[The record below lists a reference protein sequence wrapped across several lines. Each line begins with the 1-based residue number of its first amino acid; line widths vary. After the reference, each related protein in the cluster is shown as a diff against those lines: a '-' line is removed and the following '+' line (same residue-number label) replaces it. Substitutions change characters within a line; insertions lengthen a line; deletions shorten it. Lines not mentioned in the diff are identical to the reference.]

1 MTELELRGTDVSDVG
16 VPGELLLPEREII
29 NVEAPLKATSA
40 PAVPKRLPTTPVLVV
55 TVASAAVAFG
65 LAGFQISRGMNGE
78 DRVSLLSWV
87 ELFLALV
94 AAAGTVG
101 WTWLVVENARRLLA
115 AGRTTEAPSPN
126 AVAAAWAMPL
136 GVTAAAVGA
145 TAYLEL
151 RLNTPEAE
159 STSTIPLAVACGAV
173 ICAMFVSYRPLFM
186 LSAVMRRLGA
196 VTGALARWIWVPL
209 SLAIAGSMTLIGLRA
224 GGAYGDD
231 FDGFAP
237 AWALG
242 VVAIPPVVIL
252 LVLAWRGGRV
262 VEDAV
267 QLAYD
272 RRAGIA
278 RTGVGRGR
286 VGAFTRLLRAE
297 PRSAI
302 SIDVRKRIRLVP
314 GLSIIRLAMMTAIA
328 ALALVSIVGALVMF
342 LFWRE
347 TSGGAL
353 LPAQRQR
360 AWTAL
365 EGLQSL
371 ERMLALGLVALAS
384 LWSFVSVLNARLAS
398 GRRRNP
404 LLAAMS
410 WPLAAGLIWYVA
422 DRFAD
427 EEEITRVVTGF
438 ALQAVVLYIP
448 FFLLER
454 SAIAVGARRGPLRLS
469 YALGV
474 VLLVHVQGL
483 GGLPTLVETAEVD
496 RFGRI
501 AAYLALAALLE
512 LMLTITIT
520 EASTLIGGS
529 ASAIADKHNFLADQ
543 RLQYDRQ
550 VQQQADAQAAKVEVG
565 QTDRRADVLP
575 NPAGRVA
582 ATEPDSTPPP
592 PPASTPPPPP
602 PPGPTSTP
610 PPPPPPAPSST
621 PPPPP
626 PPAP

>member
-1 MTELELRGTDVSDVG
+1 VTELDLRSAHVSDVHG
-16 VPGELLLPEREII
+16 SAELSLPEREII
-29 NVEAPLKATSA
+29 NVEPPLKATSA
-40 PAVPKRLPTTPVLVV
+40 PAVPKRLPTTPVLAA
-55 TVASAAVAFG
+55 TVASAAIAFG
-65 LAGFQISRGMNGE
+65 LAGFQIARGMNGE
-78 DRVSLLSWV
+78 DRLSLLSWV

-136 GVTAAAVGA
+136 GVAAAAVGA
-145 TAYLEL
+145 TAFLEL

-242 VVAIPPVVIL
+242 IVAIPPVVIL
-252 LVLAWRGGRV
+252 LVLGWRGGRV

-272 RRAGIA
+272 RRAGLA

-286 VGAFTRLLRAE
+286 IGAYTRLLRAE

-353 LPAQRQR
+353 VPAQRER

-371 ERMLALGLVALAS
+371 ERMLALGLVGLAS

-404 LLAAMS
+404 VLAAVS
-410 WPLAAGLIWYVA
+410 WPVAAGLIWLVA

-427 EEEITRVVTGF
+427 EEEITRVVMGF
-438 ALQAVVLYIP
+438 ALQAVILYIP

-454 SAIAVGARRGPLRLS
+454 SAIAVSARRGPLRLS

-474 VLLVHVQGL
+474 VLLVHIQGL
-483 GGLPTLVETAEVD
+483 GGLPTLVETTETD

-512 LMLTITIT
+512 LILTITIT

-529 ASAIADKHNFLADQ
+529 ASSIAEKHNFLADQ

-550 VQQQADAQAAKVEVG
+550 VQEQADAQAAAIAAGHEARG
-565 QTDRRADVLP
+565 AGALP
-575 NPAGRVA
+575 NPAATA
-582 ATEPDSTPPP
+582 ASPSPPP
-592 PPASTPPPPP
+592 PSPV
-602 PPGPTSTP
+602 TSTP
-610 PPPPPPAPSST
+610 PPPPPPPMTST

-626 PPAP
+626 PPPPPGL

>member
-1 MTELELRGTDVSDVG
+1 MTVTELDLRGSDMSDVG
-16 VPGELLLPEREII
+16 GPAALLLPDRELIT
-29 NVEAPLKATSA
+29 VEPPLKATSA
-40 PAVPKRLPTTPVLVV
+40 PAVPERLSTTPVLAV
-55 TVASAAVAFG
+55 TVLSAAIAFG
-65 LAGFQISRGMNGE
+65 LAGFQIARGMNGE
-78 DRVSLLSWV
+78 DRIRPLSWI
-87 ELFLALV
+87 ELALALV

-136 GVTAAAVGA
+136 VVTAAAVGA

-151 RLNTPEAE
+151 KLNTPEAE

-173 ICAMFVSYRPLFM
+173 IVAMFVSYRPLFM

-224 GGAYGDD
+224 GGAYGDE

-242 VVAIPPVVIL
+242 IVSIPPVLIL

-286 VGAFTRLLRAE
+286 MGLYTRLLRADAR
-297 PRSAI
+297 PAAPL
-302 SIDVRKRIRLVP
+302 DLRKRIRLVP
-314 GLSIIRLAMMTAIA
+314 GHAMVRLAMMTAIA
-328 ALALVSIVGALVMF
+328 ALALVSVVGALVMF

-347 TSGGAL
+347 TSESAL
-353 LPAQRQR
+353 LPPQRER

-371 ERMLALGLVALAS
+371 ERMLALGLVGLAS
-384 LWSFVSVLNARLAS
+384 LWSFLTVLNARLAS

-404 LLAAMS
+404 LLAAIA
-410 WPLAAGLIWYVA
+410 WPVAAWSIWYLSVQYA
-422 DRFAD
+422 N
-427 EEEITRVVTGF
+427 EESVGSIVTGF
-438 ALQAVVLYIP
+438 ALQAVALYIP

-454 SAIAVGARRGPLRLS
+454 SAVAVGARRSPLRLS
-469 YALGV
+469 YALCV
-474 VLLVHVQGL
+474 VLLVHIQGL
-483 GGLPTLVETAEVD
+483 GGLPTLVETAETD

-501 AAYLALAALLE
+501 AGYLALAALLE
-512 LMLTITIT
+512 LIVTISVT
-520 EASTLIGGS
+520 EASTLIAD
-529 ASAIADKHNFLADQ
+529 ASESLAEKHNFLADQ
-543 RLQYDRQ
+543 RLQYEHQ
-550 VQQQADAQAAKVEVG
+550 VHHERAPAMAQEAAESLPLPVGAPVEF
-565 QTDRRADVLP
+565 
-575 NPAGRVA
+575 VA
-582 ATEPDSTPPP
+582 T
-592 PPASTPPPPP
+592 AS
-602 PPGPTSTP
+602 P
-610 PPPPPPAPSST
+610 PPPPPPAPPS

-626 PPAP
+626 PVP

>member
-1 MTELELRGTDVSDVG
+1 MTELDLRGSDMSGVG
-16 VPGELLLPEREII
+16 APGGLLVPERELIT
-29 NVEAPLKATSA
+29 VEPPLKATSA
-40 PAVPKRLPTTPVLVV
+40 PAVPERLPTTPVLAI
-55 TVASAAVAFG
+55 TVLSAAVAFG
-65 LAGFQISRGMNGE
+65 LAGFQIARGMNGE
-78 DRVSLLSWV
+78 DRISMLSWI

-136 GVTAAAVGA
+136 LVTAAAVGA

-151 RLNTPEAE
+151 KLNTPEAE
-159 STSTIPLAVACGAV
+159 STSTVPLAVACGAV
-173 ICAMFVSYRPLFM
+173 IVAMFVSYRPLFM

-209 SLAIAGSMTLIGLRA
+209 ALAIAGSMTLIGLRA

-242 VVAIPPVVIL
+242 IVAIPPVLIL

-272 RRAGIA
+272 RRAGIG

-286 VGAFTRLLRAE
+286 MGVFARLLRADAR
-297 PRSAI
+297 PAKPLDI
-302 SIDVRKRIRLVP
+302 RKRIRLVP
-314 GLSIIRLAMMTAIA
+314 GHSIVRLAMMTAIA
-328 ALALVSIVGALVMF
+328 ALALVSVVGALVMF

-347 TSGGAL
+347 TADGAL
-353 LPAQRQR
+353 VPAQRVR

-371 ERMLALGLVALAS
+371 ERMLAVGLVGLAS
-384 LWSFVSVLNARLAS
+384 LWSFLTVFNARLAS

-404 LLAAMS
+404 LLAALS
-410 WPLAAGLIWYVA
+410 WPAAAWGIWYLS
-422 DRFAD
+422 DRYAD
-427 EEEITRVVTGF
+427 ENQITSVVVGF
-438 ALQAVVLYIP
+438 ALQAAVLYVP

-454 SAIAVGARRGPLRLS
+454 SAVAVGARRSPLRLS
-469 YALGV
+469 WALCV
-474 VLLVHVQGL
+474 VLLVHIQGL
-483 GGLPTLVETAEVD
+483 GGLPTLVETAETD

-501 AAYLALAALLE
+501 AGVPRARSAPRTHRHDRDHRCQHAHRRCVGVARREAQLPGGSTDPARPAGSPVAVGGTVRRRCTSPTRRSAGRIRCDSGTTAPAAALSG
-512 LMLTITIT
+512 TATT
-520 EASTLIGGS
+520 TGRPGG
-529 ASAIADKHNFLADQ
+529 L
-543 RLQYDRQ
+543 
-550 VQQQADAQAAKVEVG
+550 V
-565 QTDRRADVLP
+565 
-575 NPAGRVA
+575 VA
-582 ATEPDSTPPP
+582 AAPTGVLSDVGVRPR
-592 PPASTPPPPP
+592 
-602 PPGPTSTP
+602 PGVS
-610 PPPPPPAPSST
+610 APM
-621 PPPPP
+621 P
-626 PPAP
+626 

>member
-1 MTELELRGTDVSDVG
+1 MF
-16 VPGELLLPEREII
+16 
-29 NVEAPLKATSA
+29 
-40 PAVPKRLPTTPVLVV
+40 
-55 TVASAAVAFG
+55 SAAIAFG
-65 LAGFQISRGMNGE
+65 LAGFQIARGMNGE
-78 DRVSLLSWV
+78 DRISLLSWV
-87 ELFLALV
+87 ELALALL

-101 WTWLVVENARRLLA
+101 WTWMVVENARRLLA

-136 GVTAAAVGA
+136 VVTAAAVGA

-151 RLNTPEAE
+151 KLNTPDAE
-159 STSTIPLAVACGAV
+159 STSTIPLAVACGALIV
-173 ICAMFVSYRPLFM
+173 AMFVSYRPLFM

-242 VVAIPPVVIL
+242 IVAIPPVVIL

-272 RRAGIA
+272 RRAGIG

-286 VGAFTRLLRAE
+286 MGVLRPAAARRRPTGGA
-297 PRSAI
+297 RSTSASGFDSCPVS
-302 SIDVRKRIRLVP
+302 SIV
-314 GLSIIRLAMMTAIA
+314 RLAMMTAVA
-328 ALALVSIVGALVMF
+328 ALTLVSVVGALVMF

-347 TSGGAL
+347 STDGAL
-353 LPAQRQR
+353 LPAQRER

-371 ERMLALGLVALAS
+371 ERMLALGLVGLAS
-384 LWSFVSVLNARLAS
+384 VWSFLSVLNARLAS

-404 LLAAMS
+404 LLAAAA
-410 WPLAAGLIWYVA
+410 WPAAAWTIWYLA

-427 EEEITRVVTGF
+427 DERIGSIVVGF
-438 ALQAVVLYIP
+438 ALQAAVLYVP

-454 SAIAVGARRGPLRLS
+454 AAVAVGARRSPLRLT

-474 VLLVHVQGL
+474 VLLVHIQGL
-483 GGLPTLVETAEVD
+483 GGLSTLVETTETD

-501 AAYLALAALLE
+501 AAYLALAAVLE
-512 LMLTITIT
+512 LIVTIAIT
-520 EASTLIGGS
+520 DASTLI
-529 ASAIADKHNFLADQ
+529 
-543 RLQYDRQ
+543 
-550 VQQQADAQAAKVEVG
+550 ADASEKRGREAQLPRRSAEPRRVPGAVEDVETTGRRRCLAATLG
-565 QTDRRADVLP
+565 
-575 NPAGRVA
+575 PAGRIRRQHSA
-582 ATEPDSTPPP
+582 ATATAATATAITITVTVTVDRHRHRRHRQRCRDGRVGATVAR
-592 PPASTPPPPP
+592 ASPCRSPGASHGRPRRGHR
-602 PPGPTSTP
+602 PPGCPRSRASDPTGFGPVAPIGARLDQAEPMVDVSVLTP
-610 PPPPPPAPSST
+610 
-621 PPPPP
+621 
-626 PPAP
+626 